1 MSREVGGF
9 WQAFLQAG
17 APTLIATLVLVD
29 PGSVQQLILEFYK
42 NLLAGNITEAEAL
55 RQAQLK
61 LRKER
66 REGYHWASHILIVII
81 ADDVQHRSDTRKRT
95 TE

>member
-1 MSREVGGF
+1 MSKEVGGF
-9 WQAFLQAG
+9 WQAFLQTG
-17 APTLIATLVLVD
+17 APALIATLVLVD

-66 REGYHWASHILIVII
+66 REGYHWSSYILIVII
-81 ADDVQHRSDTRKRT
+81 ADDVRHRSDTRKRT